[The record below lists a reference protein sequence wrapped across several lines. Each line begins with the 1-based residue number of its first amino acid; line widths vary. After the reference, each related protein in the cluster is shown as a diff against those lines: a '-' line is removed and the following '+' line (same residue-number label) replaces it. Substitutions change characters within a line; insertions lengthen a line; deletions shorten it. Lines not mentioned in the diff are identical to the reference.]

1 MSMFSNKFEKYTF
14 IGMLLVLFA
23 LAGNSMYKI
32 NETGGLKASIIEAGK
47 EVKDIMKEIKEH

>member
-1 MSMFSNKFEKYTF
+1 MFSNKFEKYTF